1 MYKIGSTIQIS
12 AAFIF
17 QSPFLSV
24 NLEGQESVGGK
35 VLLLAADFSV
45 PQEFNHTH
53 VDKMPKTGVN

>member
-1 MYKIGSTIQIS
+1 MIQIS

-17 QSPFLSV
+17 RSPFLSV
-24 NLEGQESVGGK
+24 SLEGQESVGGK
-35 VLLLAADFSV
+35 ALLLVADFSV